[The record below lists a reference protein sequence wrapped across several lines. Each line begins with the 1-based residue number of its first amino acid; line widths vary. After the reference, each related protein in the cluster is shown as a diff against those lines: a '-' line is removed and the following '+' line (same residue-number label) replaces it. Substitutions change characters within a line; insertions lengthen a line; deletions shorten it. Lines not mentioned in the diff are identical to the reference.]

1 MERYQY
7 GNRSRGG
14 SNNIVPVRV
23 GDELE
28 VTIEAVG
35 AKGDGIAKKN
45 GFVIFV
51 PNTKKDEKVRVKIT
65 KVLRK
70 VSFAEVVGSSKGES
84 SEEVSDGESQDESS
98 EDYSE
103 EETSEEG
110 SDLEEESE
118 DFGEEDQSDEDY
130 SDDEGKSD

>member
-14 SNNIVPVRV
+14 SNNIVQVRV